1 MYCKNSKNRDTC
13 PIIVRKGNS
22 LVLQYSCPKGADGMA
37 NSVVPDQTA
46 PKRSS
51 LIWVCIV
58 CLDLYDPVLRIFMVV
73 SLYLCPPCSWWRPYS
88 ILIQINAPDVINSWS
103 KASLGK
109 IWPLHISQKVGR
121 YLSEKGQFF

>member
-1 MYCKNSKNRDTC
+1 MYCKNSKNWDTC
-13 PIIVRKGNS
+13 PIIVQKGNG

-51 LIWVCIV
+51 LIWVCTV

-73 SLYLCPPCSWWRPYS
+73 SLYLWPPCSWWKPYS
-88 ILIQINAPDVINSWS
+88 ILIQINAPNEINAWS

-109 IWPLHISQKVGR
+109 IWQLHISQKVGELFIR
-121 YLSEKGQFF
+121 EGAIF